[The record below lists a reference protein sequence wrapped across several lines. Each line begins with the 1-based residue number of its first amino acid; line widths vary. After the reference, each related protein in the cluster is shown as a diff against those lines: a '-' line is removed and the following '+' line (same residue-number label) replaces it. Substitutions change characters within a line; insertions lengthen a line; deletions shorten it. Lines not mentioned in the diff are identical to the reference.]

1 MQASIGVVAH
11 TARAEQ
17 AHLLME
23 SVGAAYM
30 SVDNG
35 ALGCERNHHKTWKWL
50 AEHNDRDWVV
60 VLEDDAI
67 PVEGFAGQL
76 DTALENAPTPIV
88 SLYLGRKRPPHWQN
102 AIEKATTK
110 ATETGACWITA
121 PQLLHA
127 VGVAVRT
134 ELITDMLDAT
144 AKSVRPWDYRIGEY
158 ARHIDEQVSYTWPSL
173 LEHADGETV
182 TKHEDRQNRIPGRKA
197 WWTGTREVWTP
208 EQVTMP

>member
-1 MQASIGVVAH
+1 MIAVVAH
-11 TARAEQ
+11 TSRAEK
-17 AHLLME
+17 AHQLMDT
-23 SVGAAYM
+23 VGAAYM

-35 ALGCERNHHKTWKWL
+35 TLGCERNHHRAWSWL
-50 AEHNDRDWVV
+50 NNHNRDDWAV

-67 PVEGFAGQL
+67 PVNGFTTQL
-76 DTALENAPTPIV
+76 AAALDNAPAPIV

-110 ATETGACWITA
+110 ATDTGACWITTR
-121 PQLLHA
+121 QLLHA

-134 ELITDMLDAT
+134 ELVPDMLDAT
-144 AKSVRPWDYRIGEY
+144 MRSVRPWDYRIGEY
-158 ARHIDEQVSYTWPSL
+158 ARHIDEHVAYMWPSL
-173 LEHADGETV
+173 LDHADGPTV

-197 WWTGTREVWTP
+197 WWTGTRDVWTP